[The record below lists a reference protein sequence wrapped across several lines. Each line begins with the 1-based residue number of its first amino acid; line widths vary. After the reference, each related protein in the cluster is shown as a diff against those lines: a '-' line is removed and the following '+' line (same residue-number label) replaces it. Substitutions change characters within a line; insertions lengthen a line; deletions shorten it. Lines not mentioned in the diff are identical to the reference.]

1 MVHLLYYMDSLHLF
15 SFFNKIFFIML
26 HLSTFLFLLLS
37 CQNNNIGNKIE
48 NSISYEI
55 QELRLD
61 SPEPGTYNPRDKR
74 GADNSYILSTLR
86 NAGVPRIVTPSS
98 PNRFLIQRSSKF

>member
-1 MVHLLYYMDSLHLF
+1 MDSLHLF

-55 QELRLD
+55 QELILY
-61 SPEPGTYNPRDKR
+61 SPK
-74 GADNSYILSTLR
+74 A
-86 NAGVPRIVTPSS
+86 
-98 PNRFLIQRSSKF
+98 